1 MAFLVPKNYQI
12 PDYPLYKI
20 IVEKYDTNVFIFK
33 MFLKMRLFSVISKQ
47 CDTLFYVVGENGF

>member
-1 MAFLVPKNYQI
+1 M
-12 PDYPLYKI
+12 
-20 IVEKYDTNVFIFK
+20 FIFK